1 MSVYIQYIDCGLNL
15 MMTLDTRISVAACRP
30 FGNKSLPEFCEYIP
44 MVSLFYFQLNHVS
57 YK

>member
-15 MMTLDTRISVAACRP
+15 MMTLDTRI